1 VTQPQDYGTPPG
13 GPAYPSYP
21 QSGYGQPQSGYGQ
34 PQSGYGQPQSG
45 YGQTQPG
52 YGQPQSGYGQP
63 HPAYGYQPVGKD
75 PSLAAWWQRLL
86 ARIVDGA
93 ILAVLFSPLWIPP
106 WSSFLKAIR
115 TIRDQYPAG
124 TNLSAIPAARN
135 LITHAESHLVGRLFV
150 IGLLFYLVAFAYDW
164 IQHGLW
170 GQTIGKRALGT
181 QVVMA
186 DGRGKVGGG
195 SAAGRA
201 AIYALS
207 PMVPFVG
214 GLFDLLNELWLTW
227 DPRRQCLHDKAAHT
241 VVVRKDYPGP
251 QPLAGRR

>member
-1 VTQPQDYGTPPG
+1 MRHHDRVTQPQDSGTPG

-21 QSGYGQPQSGYGQ
+21 QSGYGQSYPQSGYGQ
-34 PQSGYGQPQSG
+34 SY
-45 YGQTQPG
+45 
-52 YGQPQSGYGQP
+52 PQSGYGQP
-63 HPAYGYQPVGKD
+63 HPAYSYQPVGSD
-75 PSLAAWWQRLL
+75 PALAAWWQRLL
-86 ARIVDGA
+86 ARIIDGA
-93 ILAVLFSPLWIPP
+93 ILAILFSPLWIPP
-106 WSSFLKAIR
+106 YGKFFSALR
-115 TIRDQYPAG
+115 TIRNEYPAG
-124 TNLSAIPAARN
+124 TNLNSVAAART
-135 LITHAESHLVGRLFV
+135 LIVHAESHLIARLFV
-150 IGLLFYLVAFAYDW
+150 VGLLFYLVAFAYDW

-186 DGRGKVGGG
+186 DGRTKVGGG

-241 VVVRKDYPGP
+241 VVVKKDYQAP
-251 QPLAGRR
+251 QPQAGRW